1 MFLAPITRNE
11 LENEIK
17 NMKSN
22 ASPGYDNISNNIIK
36 LIANEISK
44 LLTHIF
50 NLTFHYGLILDKLKF
65 AIVTPIFNGGETNKY
80 EKLETHIS
88 SFLFF

>member
-1 MFLAPITRNE
+1 MFLVPITRNE

-22 ASPGYDNISNNIIK
+22 TSPGYDISNDIIK

-44 LLTHIF
+44 SLTHIF
-50 NLTFHYGLILDKLKF
+50 NLTFQYGL
-65 AIVTPIFNGGETNKY
+65 
-80 EKLETHIS
+80 
-88 SFLFF
+88 FLIN